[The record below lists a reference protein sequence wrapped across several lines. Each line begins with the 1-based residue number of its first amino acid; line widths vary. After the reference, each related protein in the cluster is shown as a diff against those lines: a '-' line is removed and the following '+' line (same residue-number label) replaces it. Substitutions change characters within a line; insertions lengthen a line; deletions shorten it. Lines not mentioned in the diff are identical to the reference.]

1 MGPRNLCCKKPSSG
15 LRRTWSLRS
24 TSRAN
29 RSLIL
34 SRFCTTRTFAF
45 LSASYSFKGRCGT
58 QFWSMR
64 QRRFRKDPS
73 PSPPLKTGKSSE
85 EKACPVLS
93 LLDGHGQRLCTEGL
107 NVRAL
112 QSRCWGARP
121 RVEGKG
127 KNWSKT
133 ATVTLLTFIEGFPSA
148 RCEVLRLALFHPHCS
163 SRRWVLLCPFC
174 RWGS

>member
-15 LRRTWSLRS
+15 FCRTWSLRS

-34 SRFCTTRTFAF
+34 SRSYTIRMLAF
-45 LSASYSFKGRCGT
+45 LSASYSFKGRCGA

-64 QRRFRKDPS
+64 QRRFWKDPPS
-73 PSPPLKTGKSSE
+73 SPPLKTGKSSE

-93 LLDGHGQRLCTEGL
+93 PLDGHGQRLCTEGL

-112 QSRCWGARP
+112 QSRCWGVRP

-133 ATVTLLTFIEGFPSA
+133 VIVTLLTFIKGFPYA
-148 RCEVLRLALFHPHCS
+148 RC
-163 SRRWVLLCPFC
+163 
-174 RWGS
+174 